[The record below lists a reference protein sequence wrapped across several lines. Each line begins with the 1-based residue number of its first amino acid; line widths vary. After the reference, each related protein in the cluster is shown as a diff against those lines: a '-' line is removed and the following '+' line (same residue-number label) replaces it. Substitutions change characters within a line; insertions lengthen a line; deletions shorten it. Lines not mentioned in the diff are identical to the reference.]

1 MKLKSSIIY
10 CFACVFCVC
19 NWNCSRKLLK
29 LRKTISMKC
38 KLCLGKYSTNLI
50 HISNKN
56 KRNIYLLSTLKFTLS
71 TKLYYPPCTFCSTY
85 LRSHSPARSLTNTLP
100 KIIFLPWWKAIKYY
114 RPSNFVEMVRISFTY
129 ETVCVCILVLL
140 ITLQV
145 KIILQ
150 ANDNNTRFSELL
162 CVVAF
167 Q

>member
-50 HISNKN
+50 YLTKING
-56 KRNIYLLSTLKFTLS
+56 IYI
-71 TKLYYPPCTFCSTY
+71 YYQLWNSRYQPNCTIH
-85 LRSHSPARSLTNTLP
+85 LARSVQLIYSLARSLTNTLP

-114 RPSNFVEMVRISFTY
+114 RPSNFVELVRISFTY

-150 ANDNNTRFSELL
+150 ANDNNKRFSELL